1 MIEQMSLHT
10 VYSKIKQALEE
21 AAACVQP
28 PQFHPRQI
36 YRAFFFLS
44 NIIQLLSLPSIQYSE
59 AAPSPNASFW
69 QRSASPC
76 YLTYLEMEGTAAETP
91 NNVYLEGKTKKGCW
105 DVGRAHTQTGMHR
118 KTSAM
123 SCTMT
128 PGAPQEC
135 VNLHLDSFWKGK
147 IPISACTITKQLETT
162 LEVSNVQV
170 GAIRTCGPCP
180 E

>member
-1 MIEQMSLHT
+1 MR
-10 VYSKIKQALEE
+10 
-21 AAACVQP
+21 AATTISSMP
-28 PQFHPRQI
+28 DLLNF
-36 YRAFFFLS
+36 FFFLS
-44 NIIQLLSLPSIQYSE
+44 NIIKLLSLPLVLYSE

-123 SCTMT
+123 SCTTM

-135 VNLHLDSFWKGK
+135 VNLDSFWKGK
-147 IPISACTITKQLETT
+147 RRASPFNSLQPTPRQATIPISACSIAKQLETT
-162 LEVSNVQV
+162 LEVSNERL